1 MTRKTLLTAVTA
13 TLLLLLP
20 AAARAQA
27 TQVLRGEKSNE
38 YGLVYTLPMTQ
49 LRITVEAR
57 CTRTVAGPFASYAKK
72 CIGADNAVTANTTRW
87 QITQVSVAPEGIAD
101 TSVKYLMQLKPGMN
115 TFLTVAGDGMLRT
128 VNAELPEQEQEPLV
142 TSRTVMPESNFDPDA
157 YLKYVTADF
166 LSAQST
172 GRQAQLLADAI
183 MELRT
188 RRQELT
194 MGTADEIPPDG
205 NALKHTLDELAAQ
218 EKALMDAFLGHTESF
233 TLTRSYSYLPD
244 KEGRSVLLRVSDFDG
259 LTEADD
265 YAGEPLY
272 ISVEVTDRPGLPKD
286 EKTGADKVLPK
297 DAVCYVIPGAARV
310 TLSYRGRNLFDSEMR
325 MAQYGIVFGLNPLLF
340 TDRKNPAYAIFD
352 PATGAVSEI
361 GQVADFGK

>member
-1 MTRKTLLTAVTA
+1 MKRKILTLLTAAMT
-13 TLLLLLP
+13 LLLLP
-20 AAARAQA
+20 AVAHAQA
-27 TQVLRGEKSNE
+27 TQVLRGDKSNE
-38 YGLVYTLPMTQ
+38 YGLAYTLPVTQ

-57 CTRTVAGPFASYAKK
+57 CTRTIAGPFAGYAKK
-72 CIGADNAVTANTTRW
+72 CIGADNAVTANTTEW
-87 QITQVSVAPEGIAD
+87 QIAQVSVAQEGIAD

-115 TFLTVAGDGMLRT
+115 TFLTVAEDGMLRT
-128 VNAELPEQEQEPLV
+128 INAELPRQEEEPLV
-142 TSRTVMPESNFDPDA
+142 TSRTGIPASDFDPNA
-157 YLKYVTADF
+157 YLNYVTADF

-172 GRQAQLLADAI
+172 ARQAQLLADAI

-194 MGTADEIPPDG
+194 MGTADEMPPDG
-205 NALKHTLDELAAQ
+205 NALKHTLDELASQ
-218 EKALMDAFLGHTESF
+218 EKALMDAFLGHSESF
-233 TLTRSYSYLPD
+233 TLTRTYSYLPD
-244 KEGRSVLLRVSDFDG
+244 REGRSVLLRVSDFDG

-272 ISVEVTDRPGLPKD
+272 IAVEVTDRPELPKD

-310 TLSYRGRNLFDSEMR
+310 TLSYRGRNLFDSELR

-340 TDRKNPAYAIFD
+340 TDKKNPAYAIFD
-352 PATGAVSEI
+352 PATGAVTEI

>member
-72 CIGADNAVTANTTRW
+72 CIGADNAVTANTTGW

-142 TSRTVMPESNFDPDA
+142 TSRAVMPESDFDPDA

-188 RRQELT
+188 RRQ
-194 MGTADEIPPDG
+194 
-205 NALKHTLDELAAQ
+205 
-218 EKALMDAFLGHTESF
+218 
-233 TLTRSYSYLPD
+233 
-244 KEGRSVLLRVSDFDG
+244 
-259 LTEADD
+259 
-265 YAGEPLY
+265 
-272 ISVEVTDRPGLPKD
+272 
-286 EKTGADKVLPK
+286 
-297 DAVCYVIPGAARV
+297 
-310 TLSYRGRNLFDSEMR
+310 
-325 MAQYGIVFGLNPLLF
+325 
-340 TDRKNPAYAIFD
+340 
-352 PATGAVSEI
+352 
-361 GQVADFGK
+361 